1 MPQGKKKGTGSKAS
15 VSQSDATP
23 ECEVYASRLWTVTP
37 GGALLMPISSPPAG
51 KDENLGAFWEVVH
64 CGDRGGKPANQV
76 RDM

>member
-1 MPQGKKKGTGSKAS
+1 MPASKKKATGSKAS
-15 VSQSDATP
+15 SSQSDATL

-64 CGDRGGKPANQV
+64 CGDRGGKPANSV
-76 RDM
+76 RDL

>member
-1 MPQGKKKGTGSKAS
+1 MPKGVKKALGSKAS
-15 VSQSDATP
+15 SSQSVASP
-23 ECEVYASRLWTVTP
+23 EGLYAARLWTVTP
-37 GGALLMPISSPPAG
+37 GGALLMPVSTLPAG